1 MPQAGE
7 IDRKKSVSEGTLAE
21 LTDEL
26 DKGGRQWRMAVEF
39 VSGSLIKAISTED
52 EARQAIN
59 ALRKRRAASMGQ
71 ESPTGGRPFCVRCK
85 EEFPV
90 VDDLEVGGK
99 KAWRMG
105 TLNKLKF
112 APKRIRD
119 GFRDWSAGDIHGEPW
134 LCGACYFDING
145 GAPVREI

>member
-7 IDRKKSVSEGTLAE
+7 IDGKKSISEKTLKE
-21 LTDEL
+21 LTDAL
-26 DKGGRQWRMAVEF
+26 DEDGREWRMAVEF
-39 VSGSLIKAISTED
+39 VSGCMVKAASTE
-52 EARQAIN
+52 EVARQAIK
-59 ALRKRRAASMGQ
+59 ALRKRIAAAKGE

-90 VDDLEVGGK
+90 ADDLEAGK

-105 TLNKLKF
+105 TLNRLKF

-119 GFRDWSAGDIHGEPW
+119 GFRDWRAGDIHGEPW
-134 LCGACYFDING
+134 LCGNCYFDLED
-145 GAPVREI
+145 GAPLREL